1 MGFLQEI
8 ALRRVKRGPMEAL
21 SAAVLSRPAGVEGD
35 ARGKPGKRQI
45 TILDQAAWEA
55 ACQELGQSDLSWLLR
70 RANLLVSGLNL
81 RASTGRL
88 LRIGPVLLEITGETE
103 PCVKIDRPTPGL
115 MKALTPAWR
124 GGVTARVREGGRI
137 EAGMGVAFETDLFG

>member
-1 MGFLQEI
+1 
-8 ALRRVKRGPMEAL
+8 MEAL
-21 SAAVLSRPAGVEGD
+21 SAAVLSRPAGLEGD

-55 ACQELGQSDLSWLLR
+55 ACQELGRSDLSWLLR
-70 RANLLVSGLNL
+70 RANLLVSGLSL

-115 MKALTPAWR
+115 MKALTPDCR